1 MNLIFMLLF
10 IRTGKEL
17 GFRGRILLKLWNNIF
32 IIVIVGFVNYEVFFI
47 EDYFLVR
54 VVKRGFWG

>member
-1 MNLIFMLLF
+1 MLLF